1 MAEKK
6 EPINLADVEAQ
17 IKKMLEDAK
26 TEAEKIVSDAKAS
39 VGGKKTAEQIK
50 ADEEEKAYLNEEVE
64 IELFKDSGRY
74 KDDVFVAVNGVGEH
88 SRLPASQRD
97 GLIAH
102 LLNGHGAQGNGDL
115 LAGGQQHIHLTLRG
129 RGVDF
134 FCFFNQIIGGIA
146 LSRYNN
152 NNLIA
157 GFISARNNV
166 SNVKH
171 AFSVCNR

>member
-6 EPINLADVEAQ
+6 EAINLADVEAQ

-74 KDDVFVAVNGVGEH
+74 KDDVFVAVNGVGINVPRGKKVKVKRKYALVIEN
-88 SRLPASQRD
+88 SLKQDRKADDFIELKVRELEKAEARL
-97 GLIAH
+97 
-102 LLNGHGAQGNGDL
+102 
-115 LAGGQQHIHLTLRG
+115 
-129 RGVDF
+129 
-134 FCFFNQIIGGIA
+134 
-146 LSRYNN
+146 
-152 NNLIA
+152 
-157 GFISARNNV
+157 
-166 SNVKH
+166 
-171 AFSVCNR
+171 